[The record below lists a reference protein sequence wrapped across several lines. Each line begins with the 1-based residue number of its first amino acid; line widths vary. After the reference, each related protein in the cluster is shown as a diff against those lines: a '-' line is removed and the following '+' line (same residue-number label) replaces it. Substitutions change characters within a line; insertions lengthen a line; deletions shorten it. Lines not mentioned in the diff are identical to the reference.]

1 MKTRFLFF
9 TFLVIFIAFSCSDPW
24 SSQDTSAFSKHI
36 TGFTGGII
44 SRNDAV
50 RVRLASPSE
59 RFESGK
65 EIPLPVF
72 RFDPPV
78 KGKTVMFPDGA
89 VEFKPETSW
98 PSDREIKAE
107 FTLGA
112 FTEVD
117 DGLRT
122 FRFAFR
128 TRTPEITVRPGSLIS
143 MKDDGI
149 RMSRYEAL
157 LISADALDIAEA
169 LKTISIKYSGEPA
182 NFDLEPG
189 TAANSFRILIDSLVR
204 GPLPTNLLVSWD
216 GSPAGIS
223 SRGSYEV
230 TLPPAQEFICLGTT
244 LTSGEEPCLEITF
257 SDPPDPAQDL
267 TGLVSLSEGD
277 PCRVVAE
284 GNIVKVYPL
293 SAITGQRTLV
303 VEASL
308 RNDLGIALK
317 ETVSEKVLF
326 EELRP
331 AAEFIGQGVIMPD
344 PSGLMLPFRTVNL
357 RAVDVFV
364 YKIFENN
371 IPYFLQQNEFT
382 ARYFYNFREYGRPV
396 YARTMVFDDQ
406 LGAELSKW
414 NSYSLDLS
422 PLMKEDPGAVYRV
435 KLSFRKE
442 YAATACGNG
451 GTSDIS
457 GFILDGRFP
466 AERIAAWDGDG
477 WYQEDEWPDDYNWM
491 DRDDPC
497 KSSYYT
503 GERFPQ
509 RLILSSKVGVLAK
522 SADGL
527 NFNIVTTDLLQ
538 AEPLN
543 DVRILFYNYQNQLI
557 GETLTDR
564 EGFSQASLPG
574 RPFFLK
580 AVWENQQTWLRLDD
594 GTSLSL
600 SRFDVGGEVVQ
611 SGLKGMIYGERGVWR
626 PGDTAFVTFILDDR
640 QNPLPEGHPVS
651 FELFNPL
658 GQKVLTNPDV
668 NGTGGFYSMAIPVAD
683 DAPTGSWRLVARAG
697 GASFEKYLRIETV
710 KPNRLKIN
718 MNFNQDVLQSFSGKP
733 DAGIEVRWL
742 HGAPAPG
749 VRSTVEM
756 SFRKSPALFT
766 GLEAFTFEN
775 PASSFWTDGRNI
787 FDGTLDNDGKGR
799 FTPDLPSGGS
809 APGMMEAIFLVRA
822 FEKGG
827 DFSTDVFTRKFS
839 PFRNYVGVRVLN
851 GGGYDRML
859 ETDTD
864 QPVEVAFVDWQG
876 RPVAAGELEVKVYKV
891 QWRWWWNAGDD
902 DLAYY
907 TGSQDAEVVFSGK
920 VGIDQGRG
928 HFSFRVSYPDWGR
941 YLVLVKDNEGGHQA
955 GLPVYFDWPGSVD
968 RSGRA
973 NPAGATVLSF
983 SADKSKY
990 RPGETAVI
998 SFPATPGCR
1007 ALVTVEN
1014 GSRVLSSRWKICRQ
1028 AEETVEIDISDE
1040 MAPNAYISLS
1050 LFQPHLQTLNDAPSR
1065 LYGVIPVFVEDPATV
1080 IEPVIGMPRDLKP
1093 GEPFSVVVSERKGRP
1108 MTFTLAVVDEGLLDL
1123 TRFSTPDP
1131 HSVFYARE
1139 ALGVKT
1145 WDIYDLVLGAYGGRL
1160 SKVLAIGGD
1169 QDALLRKDRKPQR
1182 FEPVV
1187 RFAGPFELP
1196 KGGRQEVRFRM
1207 PNYVGSVRAMVIAG
1221 YEGAY
1226 GHAEETMPVKKPLMV
1241 LATWPRVIGP
1251 GEELD
1256 VPVAV
1261 FAMNDSIR
1269 QAEIRLEAG
1278 SLFSPQSASAMVTFS
1293 GPGEK
1298 MASFRIR
1305 AGEAEGSAK
1314 VKITAVSGKE
1324 TATYEVSLEVRNPGS
1339 IISETRSFVASEG
1352 TDIVIP
1358 YSFFG
1363 VKGSNT
1369 AYLAISGLPDFGL
1382 QKHLDYLVNYPYGC
1396 MEQVVSAALAQLYLP
1411 VLVETSPAQRASI
1424 DRNIQ
1429 HAIQKIDRTAMPDGG
1444 LPLWPGQTQANA
1456 WVTSYAG
1463 HFLTLAARK
1472 GYLVPAGLTERM
1484 QQFQQRAAGNFRIG
1498 SPDQAPGALLSQAYR
1513 LYTLALAGKA
1523 NQGAMNRLRE
1533 SGRLTPSTAWALAAA
1548 YAQAGKPEAAL
1559 ELISGREIFETD
1571 RYKTAGETY
1580 GSELRDQAFILET
1593 LTLVGKKEE
1602 AFELM
1607 VRMAESMNTGWLS
1620 TQSAAFAMS
1629 SIAIFT
1635 GMSPGKGIEA
1645 DYTLNGRSLKINS
1658 SKPLFTDTVSEA
1670 DGSAGR
1676 ILIRNAKA
1684 GSPLYASLT
1693 LTGKPVPGAQTKA
1706 PFNAGISMEVVFRD
1720 DAGQALDVKSLR
1732 QGTGFVAEV
1741 TVGAGPLMGDL
1752 NDLAVS
1758 LNLPA
1763 GWEVINNRVQDA
1775 GAGITEDI
1783 YEYRDI
1789 RDDRVVT
1796 FFDLPARSS
1805 RTFRIR
1811 LNASYAGRFYLPA
1824 QSCEAMYDKGIHAY
1838 TKGQWVEVVR

>member
-1 MKTRFLFF
+1 MKIRSLFLS
-9 TFLVIFIAFSCSDPW
+9 FLAILLAFSCSDPW
-24 SSQDTSAFSKHI
+24 SSQDPAAFTKHI
-36 TGFTGGII
+36 TGFTGGVI
-44 SRNDAV
+44 SRNDAI
-50 RVRLASPSE
+50 RVRLAAPSD

-65 EIPLPVF
+65 EIPVPVF

-78 KGKTVMFPDGA
+78 KGKTVMFPDGV
-89 VEFKPETSW
+89 VEFKPETPW
-98 PSDREIKAE
+98 PSDREIRAE
-107 FTLGA
+107 FSLGA
-112 FTEVD
+112 FTGVD
-117 DGLRT
+117 DGLKT
-122 FRFAFR
+122 FRFTFR
-128 TRTPEITVRPGSLIS
+128 TRRPEITVKPGTLIS
-143 MKDDGI
+143 MRDDGI
-149 RMSRYEAL
+149 RMNRYEAL
-157 LISADALDIAEA
+157 LISADALEPAEA
-169 LKTISIKYSGEPA
+169 LKTVSAKYGGEPV
-182 NFDLEPG
+182 NLDLEPG
-189 TAANSFRILIDSLVR
+189 PEANSFRILIDSLVR
-204 GPLPTNLLVSWD
+204 GPQPTTLLISWD
-216 GSPAGIS
+216 GSDVRIS

-230 TLPPAQEFICLGTT
+230 TLPPAQEFLLLNTT
-244 LTSGEEPCLEITF
+244 LTPGEDPCLEITF
-257 SDPPDPAQDL
+257 SDPPDPVQDL
-267 TGLVSLSEGD
+267 TGLVFLSEGD

-284 GNIVKVYPL
+284 GNIVKLYPL

-317 ETVSEKVLF
+317 EAVSEKVLF
-326 EELRP
+326 EEPKP

-344 PSGLMLPFRTVNL
+344 PSGLMLPFRAVNL

-364 YKIFENN
+364 FKIFENN
-371 IPYFLQQNEFT
+371 IPYFLQQNELN

-396 YARTMVFDDQ
+396 YARTMVLDDQ

-451 GTSDIS
+451 ALSDLS
-457 GFILDGRFP
+457 GLALDGEFP
-466 AERIAAWDGDG
+466 ADRLAAWDGEG

-491 DRDDPC
+491 ERDNPC
-497 KSSYYT
+497 SSSYYT

-509 RLILSSKVGVLAK
+509 KLILSSNIGVLAK
-522 SADGL
+522 SSDGL

-564 EGFSQASLPG
+564 EGFSQASLPA

-580 AVWENQQTWLRLDD
+580 AVRENQQTWLRLDD

-640 QNPLPEGHPVS
+640 QNPLPTGHPVS

-658 GQKVLTNPDV
+658 GQKNLTNPSLK
-668 NGTGGFYSMAIPVAD
+668 GSGGFFSIAIPFPD

-718 MNFNQDVLQSFSGKP
+718 MNFSQEVLQSFSGKP
-733 DAGIEVRWL
+733 DAGLEVRWL

-749 VRSTVEM
+749 VRAAVEL
-756 SFRKSPALFT
+756 SFRKSPASFT

-787 FDGTLDNDGKGR
+787 FDGTLDAAGKGR

-822 FEKGG
+822 FEQGG

-839 PFRNYVGVRVLN
+839 PFRNYVGVRVVN
-851 GGGYDRML
+851 GGTYDRML

-876 RPVAAGELEVKVYKV
+876 RAVASGELDVKVYKV

-920 VGIDQGRG
+920 VGIGNGRG
-928 HFSFRVSYPDWGR
+928 RFAFRVNYPDWGR

-968 RSGRA
+968 RSGRS

-983 SADKSKY
+983 TADKSKY
-990 RPGETAVI
+990 QPGETAVI
-998 SFPATPGCR
+998 SFPATPGSR
-1007 ALVTVEN
+1007 ALVTVEK
-1014 GSRVLSSRWKICRQ
+1014 GSRVLSSHWKICRKT
-1028 AEETVEIDISDE
+1028 EETLEIDITPE
-1040 MAPNAYISLS
+1040 MAPNAYVYLG
-1050 LFQPHLQTLNDAPSR
+1050 LLQPHLQTANDAPSR

-1080 IEPVIGMPRDLKP
+1080 LDPVIGMPAELRP

-1123 TRFSTPDP
+1123 TRFLTPDP

-1160 SKVLAIGGD
+1160 SKVFAVGGD
-1169 QDALLRKDRKPQR
+1169 RDALLRKDRKPQR

-1187 RFAGPFELP
+1187 RYAGPFELP

-1221 YEGAY
+1221 NEGAY
-1226 GHAEETMPVKKPLMV
+1226 GHAETTVPVRKPLMV
-1241 LATWPRVIGP
+1241 LATLPRAIGP
-1251 GEELD
+1251 GEEVD
-1256 VPVAV
+1256 VPVTV

-1269 QAEIRLEAG
+1269 QAEIRVETG
-1278 SLFSPQSASAMVTFS
+1278 GLFSPETASAVVTFN
-1293 GPGEK
+1293 GPGER
-1298 MASFRIR
+1298 MTSFRIR
-1305 AGEAEGSAK
+1305 SGETPGVAK
-1314 VKITAVSGKE
+1314 IRITAVSGRE
-1324 TATYEVSLEVRNPGS
+1324 TAIHEISLEVRNPGPV
-1339 IISETRSFVASEG
+1339 ISETMSFLVGSGAEM
-1352 TDIVIP
+1352 VIP
-1358 YSFFG
+1358 YAFFG
-1363 VKGSNT
+1363 VKGSNA
-1369 AYLAISGLPDFGL
+1369 AYLAISGIPDFGL
-1382 QKHLDYLVNYPYGC
+1382 QKHLGYLVNYPYGC
-1396 MEQVVSAALAQLYLP
+1396 LEQVVSAAFAQLYLP
-1411 VLVETSPAQRASI
+1411 GLAETSPALRAAI
-1424 DRNIQ
+1424 DRNIS

-1444 LPLWPGQTQANA
+1444 LPLWPGQTRADN

-1463 HFLTLAARK
+1463 HFLTLAAGK
-1472 GYLVPAGLTERM
+1472 GYPVPAGLAERWL
-1484 QQFQQRAAGNFRIG
+1484 QYQQRAAGNFRIG
-1498 SPDQAPGALLSQAYR
+1498 SPDQAPGAILSQAYR
-1513 LYTLALAGKA
+1513 LYTLSLAGKP

-1533 SGRLTPSTAWALAAA
+1533 SGGLTPSSAWVLAAA
-1548 YAQAGKPEAAL
+1548 YAHAGKPEAAGD
-1559 ELISGREIFETD
+1559 LISGRMTFETD
-1571 RYKTAGETY
+1571 PYSSAGETY

-1593 LTLVGKKEE
+1593 LTLLGKEEE

-1607 VRMAESMNTGWLS
+1607 VRMAGSMKNDWLS
-1620 TQSAAFAMS
+1620 TQSAAFGLSGITA
-1629 SIAIFT
+1629 FT
-1635 GMSPGKGIEA
+1635 GMSPGKGIDA
-1645 DYTLNGRSLKINS
+1645 DYTHNATTVRINS
-1658 SKPLFTDTVSEA
+1658 TSPLFTDTIGEGEGRS
-1670 DGSAGR
+1670 GR
-1676 ILIRNAKA
+1676 IVIRNARPDA
-1684 GSPLYASLT
+1684 PLYASLT
-1693 LTGKPVPGAQTKA
+1693 LTGKPAPDAQAPTPGSS
-1706 PFNAGISMEVVFRD
+1706 GISLQVVFRD
-1720 DAGQALDVKSLR
+1720 DAGKPLDVKSIR
-1732 QGTGFVAEV
+1732 QGTGFVAEMTVASGSV
-1741 TVGAGPLMGDL
+1741 TGDL
-1752 NDLAVS
+1752 TDLAVS
-1758 LNLPA
+1758 LNIPT
-1763 GWEVINNRVQDA
+1763 GWEIIHNRIQDA
-1775 GAGITEDI
+1775 GAAIPEDSF
-1783 YEYRDI
+1783 EYRDI

-1811 LNASYAGRFYLPA
+1811 LNASYTGKFYLPV
-1824 QSCEAMYDKGIHAY
+1824 QSCEAMYDRGIHAY
-1838 TKGQWVEVVR
+1838 AKGQWVEVVR